1 MHVPAL
7 SSVPS
12 LSAPQA
18 GEASAKAGL
27 DYNSFLKLLI
37 ATMQNQDPTKP
48 NDPAETLSQLASFSN
63 VEQSIQLNGKLDSLL
78 AISSVGQA
86 ASLIGKIV
94 ESLDGAIGGIAKSIE
109 SGASGLV
116 AILENGDRLPLGNGF
131 RVSGN

>member
-1 MHVPAL
+1 MNVPAL
-7 SSVPS
+7 SSIQT
-12 LSAPQA
+12 LSAAQV
-18 GEASAKAGL
+18 GDDSAKADL

-63 VEQSIQLNGKLDSLL
+63 VEQSIKLNDKLDNLL

-86 ASLIGKIV
+86 ASLIGKTV
-94 ESLDGAIGGIAKSIE
+94 ESLDGAISGIAKTIE

-116 AILENGDRLPLGNGF
+116 AILENGKRLPLGNGF
-131 RVSGN
+131 RVS